1 MKLIYKNFNLHDIM
15 ELIYEFIRLIL
26 QSIKLIYQST
36 SPNFPFSSISE
47 GLVVI
52 NA

>member
-1 MKLIYKNFNLHDIM
+1 MKLISENLNIYGIM
-15 ELIYEFIRLIL
+15 ELICEIIGLIL

>member
-1 MKLIYKNFNLHDIM
+1 MKPIYKNFNLHGIM
-15 ELIYEFIRLIL
+15 ELICEFIRLIL

-36 SPNFPFSSISE
+36 SSPPLFSGLSD

-52 NA
+52 SE